1 MGFVLT
7 LLLRLIRYAFLGA
20 FLAAIAAK
28 LSLRS
33 KAESDI
39 QEIDLV
45 AIFEGNTLLST
56 ADPFYG
62 GKTLTMFAGTLL
74 DLRKVTPAPTGIH
87 LDVIVIMG
95 GLTLLIPEGWKVDFT
110 GDVIGGGIDDAT
122 PADTDPDATVVRVT
136 GKIILGG
143 FQATTRA
150 PVEAVA

>member
-1 MGFVLT
+1 MLR

-20 FLAAIAAK
+20 FLAALAAK

-33 KAESDI
+33 NAKSDT

-45 AIFEGNTLLST
+45 AIFEGKTLLST

-87 LDVIVIMG
+87 LDVIVLMG
-95 GLTLLIPEGWKVDFT
+95 GLSLLVPEGWKVEFA
-110 GDVIGGGIDDAT
+110 GDVIGGGFDDAT
-122 PADTDPDATVVRVT
+122 PANTDPDATVVRVT

-143 FQATTRA
+143 FQATTRS